1 VAVIVVVLWY
11 RARNAERYA
20 SILEAD
26 RGASHT
32 TGILGGLTGPMSAG
46 LSVVTPG
53 IAGELGAPH
62 VSAATGLP
70 SFEIPEIDWRRFN

>member
-1 VAVIVVVLWY
+1 MPLWLVAVIVVLVWQHG
-11 RARNAERYA
+11 RNASQNA
-20 SILEAD
+20 STFAYGQGFRAGE
-26 RGASHT
+26 GAS
-32 TGILGGLTGPMSAG
+32 LA
-46 LSVVTPG
+46 VVTPG